1 MIPSRLL
8 PAVFALLAPAV
19 ATAQPRDNLDGL
31 RREIEGAL
39 NQQVQQVQQA
49 QPDVGLPDRG
59 PSSDPAPASAR
70 TDDLSTEDPTKPSG
84 FDAVMALPS
93 GYAGPTAKIAVGTI
107 ASAVVNM
114 MANSDYPGPWRATLT
129 QPLMNIDRSAVIAPT
144 GSTVV
149 GMTQRSAGP
158 NEPINN
164 RLVFTPLMIVLPD
177 SRTIPLIGQY
187 QLDGSGIAGV
197 RDKVDYHFDI
207 QAAAVGGSSIADAL
221 PGVIA
226 EALGVD
232 SASRIRDSVV
242 SNLTDNG
249 KAIIERYTQLVP
261 TIEIRPGAPVNIFF
275 MRETIAPVWGT
286 PERYS
291 FQRPRR

>member
-1 MIPSRLL
+1 MRPIHFLVAGL
-8 PAVFALLAPAV
+8 ALLAPCA
-19 ATAQPRDNLDGL
+19 APAQDQLDGL

-39 NQQVQQVQQA
+39 RDQAGPPLDPRNLPSRPDGDSTESAPA
-49 QPDVGLPDRG
+49 QPYR
-59 PSSDPAPASAR
+59 
-70 TDDLSTEDPTKPSG
+70 TEDQSSVDRTKPSG
-84 FDAVMALPS
+84 FEAVTALPQGYS
-93 GYAGPTAKIAVGTI
+93 GQTAKIAVGTI

-114 MANSDYPGPWRATLT
+114 TANSDYPGPWRATLT

-164 RLVFTPLMIVLPD
+164 RLIFTPLMIVLPD

-187 QLDGSGIAGV
+187 QLDGTGIAGV
-197 RDKVDYHFDI
+197 QDKVDYHFDI

-221 PGVIA
+221 PSVIA

-232 SASRIRDSVV
+232 NASRIRDTVV
-242 SNLTDNG
+242 SNLSDNG

-261 TIEIRPGAPVNIFF
+261 TVEIRPGAPVNIFF
-275 MRETIAPVWGT
+275 MRETIAPVWGS

-291 FQRPRR
+291 FQKPRR

>member
-1 MIPSRLL
+1 MRFHL
-8 PAVFALLAPAV
+8 AAAALALMAPAI
-19 ATAQPRDNLDGL
+19 AIAQPRDSLDGL
-31 RREIEGAL
+31 RREIEGVL
-39 NQQVQQVQQA
+39 NQQAQA
-49 QPDVGLPDRG
+49 SQADQSPPDRG
-59 PSSDPAPASAR
+59 PATDPAPGSAPAPSE
-70 TDDLSTEDPTKPSG
+70 DLSREDPTKPTG
-84 FDAVMALPS
+84 FNAVTATPY
-93 GYAGPTAKIAVGTI
+93 GYNGPTAKIAVGTI

-129 QPLMNIDRSAVIAPT
+129 QPLMNIDRSAIIAPT

-149 GMTQRSAGP
+149 GMTQRSSGP

-232 SASRIRDSVV
+232 SASRIRDTVV
-242 SNLTDNG
+242 SNLSDNG
-249 KAIIERYTQLVP
+249 KAILERYTQLVP
-261 TIEIRPGAPVNIFF
+261 TVEIRPGAPVNIFF
-275 MRETIAPVWGT
+275 MRETIAPVWRA

>member
-1 MIPSRLL
+1 MRPIHLFV
-8 PAVFALLAPAV
+8 AVLAFLAPCA
-19 ATAQPRDNLDGL
+19 APAQDQLDGL

-39 NQQVQQVQQA
+39 RDQA
-49 QPDVGLPDRG
+49 GPPLDPRDLPSRPDGD
-59 PSSDPAPASAR
+59 
-70 TDDLSTEDPTKPSG
+70 STESAPTQPYRTEDQSSEDRTKPSG
-84 FDAVMALPS
+84 FEAVTALPQ
-93 GYAGPTAKIAVGTI
+93 GYSGPTAKIAVGTN
-107 ASAVVNM
+107 AAAVVNM
-114 MANSDYPGPWRATLT
+114 AANSDYPGPWRATLT
-129 QPLMNIDRSAVIAPT
+129 QPLLNIERSAVIAPT

-187 QLDGSGIAGV
+187 QLDGTGIAGV
-197 RDKVDYHFDI
+197 QDKVDYHFDI

-221 PGVIA
+221 PSVIA
-226 EALGVD
+226 EALGAD
-232 SASRIRDSVV
+232 SASRIRDTTINALS
-242 SNLTDNG
+242 DNG

-261 TIEIRPGAPVNIFF
+261 TVEIRPGAPVTIFF
-275 MRETIAPVWGT
+275 MRETVAPVWGS

-291 FQRPRR
+291 FQKPRR

>member
-1 MIPSRLL
+1 MRPIHLFVTGL
-8 PAVFALLAPAV
+8 ALLAPCA
-19 ATAQPRDNLDGL
+19 APAQDQLDGL

-39 NQQVQQVQQA
+39 RDQAGPPLDPRNLPSRPDGDSTESAPA
-49 QPDVGLPDRG
+49 QPYR
-59 PSSDPAPASAR
+59 
-70 TDDLSTEDPTKPSG
+70 TEDQSSVDRTKPSG
-84 FDAVMALPS
+84 FEAVTALPQGYS
-93 GYAGPTAKIAVGTI
+93 GQTAKIAVGTI

-114 MANSDYPGPWRATLT
+114 TANSDYPGPWRATLT

-187 QLDGSGIAGV
+187 QLDGTGIAGV
-197 RDKVDYHFDI
+197 QDKVDYHFDI

-221 PGVIA
+221 PSVIA

-232 SASRIRDSVV
+232 NASRIRDTVV
-242 SNLTDNG
+242 SNLSDNG

-261 TIEIRPGAPVNIFF
+261 TVEIRPGAPVSIFF
-275 MRETIAPVWGT
+275 MRETIAPVWGS

-291 FQRPRR
+291 FQKPRR

>member
-1 MIPSRLL
+1 MRPIHLL
-8 PAVFALLAPAV
+8 VAGLAFLAPC
-19 ATAQPRDNLDGL
+19 TAPAQDQLDGL

-39 NQQVQQVQQA
+39 RDQAGPPLDPRNLPSRPDGDTSEKAPA
-49 QPDVGLPDRG
+49 QPYR
-59 PSSDPAPASAR
+59 
-70 TDDLSTEDPTKPSG
+70 TEDQSSIDRTKPSG
-84 FDAVMALPS
+84 FEAVTALPE
-93 GYAGPTAKIAVGTI
+93 GYSGPTAKIAVGTI

-114 MANSDYPGPWRATLT
+114 TANSDYPGPWRATLT
-129 QPLMNIDRSAVIAPT
+129 QPLMTIDRSAVIAPT

-187 QLDGSGIAGV
+187 QLDGTGIAGV
-197 RDKVDYHFDI
+197 QDKVDYHFDI

-221 PGVIA
+221 PSVIA

-232 SASRIRDSVV
+232 NASRIRDTVV
-242 SNLTDNG
+242 SNLSDNG

-261 TIEIRPGAPVNIFF
+261 TVEIRPGAPVSIFF
-275 MRETIAPVWGT
+275 MRETIAPVWGS